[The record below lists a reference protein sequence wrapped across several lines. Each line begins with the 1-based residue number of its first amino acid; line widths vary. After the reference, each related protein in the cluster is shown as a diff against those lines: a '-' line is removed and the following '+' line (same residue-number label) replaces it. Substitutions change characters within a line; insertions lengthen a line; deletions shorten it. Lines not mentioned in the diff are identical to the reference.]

1 MSGTDKN
8 DGTQSPVG
16 PATAD
21 GASGEAGTVDPA
33 DAAIAALDLA
43 GQVRLVE
50 ALLFAA
56 PEPMTS
62 DLLRRHLPEAS
73 DLGAILAQLAE
84 RYAASGVDL
93 VETGAGWSF
102 RTAEDLAPL
111 LRRERPAPRKLSRA
125 ALETLAAIAYHQTER
140 PLTRVEIE
148 TIRGVALSKGTLD
161 LLMEAGFIRPGR
173 RRMTPGRPL
182 TWVVTKE
189 FLDHFGLKALDELP
203 GLDEL
208 RQAGLLDARPALA
221 TLPGGRLDDLI
232 DPDGGEDGLPTADGD
247 DGTPLFDA
255 LDAAETEAAALDLG
269 GEDEAGLGNASG
281 DKRI

>member
-1 MSGTDKN
+1 MTTDPDKQGPTTAEG
-8 DGTQSPVG
+8 DGSDDTHD
-16 PATAD
+16 TA
-21 GASGEAGTVDPA
+21 EAA
-33 DAAIAALDLA
+33 LSALDLA

-56 PEPMTS
+56 PEPMTA
-62 DLLRRHLPEAS
+62 DALKRHLPAAA
-73 DLGAILAQLAE
+73 DLGAILSRLAE
-84 RYAASGVDL
+84 RYADAGVHL
-93 VETGAGWSF
+93 IETGAGWSF

-111 LRRERPAPRKLSRA
+111 LRRERASPRKLSRA
-125 ALETLAAIAYHQTER
+125 AIETLAAIAYHQTER

-182 TWVVTKE
+182 TWVVTPA

-232 DPDGGEDGLPTADGD
+232 DPDAGDEDLPSADGD
-247 DGTPLFDA
+247 SDTPLFDA
-255 LDAAETEAAALDLG
+255 LDAAEEEAAAAEMG
-269 GEDEAGLGNASG
+269 GG
-281 DKRI
+281 DDDGMEPDRR